1 MELNTGT
8 RRLGCNSQKNEVV
21 AFFESLGYTVDWDF
35 RGGTDPSW
43 HEIRDEGELVCQID
57 SGIPLSDILE
67 DLLCIH
73 ENRPATSKSEYT
85 INAPDTVKF
94 NKFLED
100 ITGMPWPLKWSWAK
114 HTIVNAK
121 ESHE

>member
-1 MELNTGT
+1 MELNIGT

-35 RGGTDPSW
+35 RGGTASW

-67 DLLCIH
+67 DLASM
-73 ENRPATSKSEYT
+73 R
-85 INAPDTVKF
+85 
-94 NKFLED
+94 
-100 ITGMPWPLKWSWAK
+100 TGPPQASLSTPSTPL
-114 HTIVNAK
+114 TR
-121 ESHE
+121 

>member
-21 AFFESLGYTVDWDF
+21 AFFESLGYAVGWDF

-73 ENRPATSKSEYT
+73 EHKPTTSKSEYT

-94 NKFLED
+94 DKLLEKVSRSP
-100 ITGMPWPLKWSWAK
+100 GG
-114 HTIVNAK
+114 
-121 ESHE
+121 